1 MFKRVTLI
9 LTLCVLGAT
18 GLRASEVA
26 RSESTD
32 TAPVAGDYDDLIATA
47 QKSMMADPNAALKHA
62 QVAEA
67 IAERMPTSPDRSRD
81 IATSLWLEAEAL
93 TRVNKVADARTA
105 LDRAIRIASEDGAI
119 TKLDGDLALS
129 EARIADRSG
138 DVAHA
143 MKSFQRAHDIFA
155 TLGLARSQSIA
166 LQGLGAIYDEAHDFA
181 REIRYYNDAK
191 RIYSNDPAVELS
203 IANNLG
209 FALQQMGRYDE
220 AIKNFQRAIDISRQL
235 KSDFLEASILPNLAA
250 VYAKQHNFA
259 AATNAVNEALRHLS
273 KGDENGPAP
282 GVWGIKAEI
291 DFERGATELAAR
303 DLDRAFRGVDLSTTN
318 SPFRDMHEIAYRVYR
333 AQGNLPL
340 AMAHLEA
347 FKRLD
352 DQGRSLAASANLA
365 LLGAQFDFATQRW
378 EIEHLRSEQL
388 KRDISL
394 RESRTAT
401 QTVIFA
407 AVMLGGVLLMLWI
420 GWRHLLVR
428 RHRNAITQKNV
439 ELTRTLAER
448 DVEIVRRT
456 EVEADL
462 RFDTQAAEQANRAK
476 SQFLANMSHE
486 LRTPLNAI
494 IGFSEL
500 MAHGAIT
507 GPKLRE
513 YAIDINTSGQNLLAI
528 LNDILDMARIDAGT
542 VTLAEK
548 DLLLDEIVESALCE
562 IENGPAGG
570 GKSIRLENDARGV
583 RVRCD
588 DKRLRQILVNLLSN
602 AVKFTAKDGVVS
614 IRTECVE
621 DGVDIVVTDNGVGI
635 PADKLATVMEPFGQA
650 ESAYAR
656 LHGGVGLGLPIVKSL
671 VRLHGGRFTL
681 TSEVDEGTVA
691 RVHLPAERVLGAF
704 KAARAAAAS

>member
-18 GLRASEVA
+18 ALRASEAA
-26 RSESTD
+26 RPDGSES
-32 TAPVAGDYDDLIATA
+32 APLGGGYDELIAA
-47 QKSMMADPNAALKHA
+47 AKKSMMTDPNAALRNA
-62 QVAEA
+62 QAGEA
-67 IAERMPTSPDRSRD
+67 MAERMSTSTDRSTD

-93 TRVNKVADARTA
+93 TRINRIDDARIA
-105 LDRAIRIASEDGAI
+105 LDRAIRIASEDGSV

-129 EARIADRSG
+129 EARIADHGG
-138 DVAHA
+138 DVALA
-143 MKSFQRAHDIFA
+143 LKSFQRAHDIFA
-155 TLGLARSQSIA
+155 KLGLARSQSMA
-166 LQGLGAIYDEAHDFA
+166 LQGLGAIYDEAHDFV
-181 REIRYYNDAK
+181 REIRYYNDAE
-191 RIYSNDPAVELS
+191 RIYSNDPNVELS

-220 AIKNFQRAIDISRQL
+220 AIKNFQRALEISRQL
-235 KSDFLEASILPNLAA
+235 KSDLLQVIILPNLAA
-250 VYAKQHNFA
+250 VYAKEHNFA
-259 AATNAVNEALRHLS
+259 AATNAADEALRHVPQ
-273 KGDENGPAP
+273 GDENDTAL
-282 GVWGIKAEI
+282 VWGVKAQI
-291 DFERGATELAAR
+291 DFARGAKDLATR
-303 DLDRAFRGVDLSTTN
+303 DLDRAFRGIDLKTTS

-352 DQGRSLAASANLA
+352 DEGRSLAASANLA
-365 LLGAQFDFATQRW
+365 LIGAQFDFATQRW

-388 KRDISL
+388 KRDMSL
-394 RESRTAT
+394 RESRAAM

-407 AVMLGGVLLMLWI
+407 AVMLGVVLLMLWI

-462 RFDTQAAEQANRAK
+462 RLATQAAEQANRAK

-500 MAHGAIT
+500 MAHGAIA
-507 GPKLRE
+507 GPKLVE
-513 YAIDINTSGQNLLAI
+513 YATDINTSGQNLLAI
-528 LNDILDMARIDAGT
+528 LNDILDMARIDAGN

-548 DLLLDEIVESALCE
+548 ELLLGEIVESAVCE
-562 IENGPAGG
+562 IENSTASA
-570 GKSIRLENDARGV
+570 GKSIRVENDVRAV
-583 RVRCD
+583 RVCCD
-588 DKRLRQILVNLLSN
+588 DKRMRQILVNLLSN
-602 AVKFTAKDGVVS
+602 AVKFTGRQGVVS
-614 IRTECVE
+614 VRIEMVE
-621 DGVDIVVTDNGVGI
+621 DGVDVVVSDNGVGI
-635 PADKLATVMEPFGQA
+635 PEDKLATVMEPFGQA

-656 LHGGVGLGLPIVKSL
+656 LHGGVGLGLPIVRAL

-681 TSEVDEGTVA
+681 TSEVDAGTAA
-691 RVHLPAERVLGAF
+691 RVHLPAERVLGAY
-704 KAARAAAAS
+704 RAGAVAAAS